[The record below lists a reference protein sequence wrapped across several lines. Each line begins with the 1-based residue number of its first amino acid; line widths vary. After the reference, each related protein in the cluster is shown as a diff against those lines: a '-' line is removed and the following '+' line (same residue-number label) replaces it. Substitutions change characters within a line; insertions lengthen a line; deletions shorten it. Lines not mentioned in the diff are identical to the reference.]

1 MSSSD
6 LGLGEDGVFKVE
18 DMGKEKRAAIEAMTN
33 TALAPGGPLVPPP
46 HPRQRVYHSTEPAFI
61 S

>member
-1 MSSSD
+1 MD
-6 LGLGEDGVFKVE
+6 EMDPTKRGPL
-18 DMGKEKRAAIEAMTN
+18 KEKRAAIEAMTN